1 MNLYAASTVDECY
14 ENTDKAPVYI
24 RNEDGKRNLK
34 GQRSRITSIKKNE
47 LKLFARILDNSDDW
61 VSARLMSVY
70 TEELIDIL
78 LRFEQQKKKLAD
90 LGDDLAVSMLWDE
103 TNAQKDGTIVRDVH
117 FGERIDT
124 ILSGA
129 HIGISNPLFNCSNQG
144 CSGNN
149 DNTSIDLTKI
159 PQKYLQRSNYSP
171 ACDIHDY
178 LLRLPDTAWGNKYT
192 DNYRIAGRK
201 MIDLE
206 GERTLMTA
214 LLPPYVG
221 HTNGIIGFA
230 FADKNIMAVMLGA
243 FSSLPYDF
251 FIKVCGK
258 GNLQMNTAGM
268 LPLIEPE
275 HKLSHE
281 IVCRAMLLNCL
292 TEYYSEFWESIY
304 SVDFN
309 EIRWS
314 KADRRLDDRVFT
326 GLKKQWTYHT
336 PARDAFSRRQL
347 MVEIDVLVAMVLGMT
362 LDQLLAA
369 YRIQFPILQ
378 QHEKDTYYDANGTI
392 VYAKNNALTGV
403 GVARKTFENILMLL
417 PNGKMYRHS
426 ILDDTLPGGPVERTI
441 EYVAPFDRCDREQDY
456 ETAWKFFEEKYGQ
469 N

>member
-1 MNLYAASTVDECY
+1 M
-14 ENTDKAPVYI
+14 YI
-24 RNEDGKRNLK
+24 RNKDGKRNLK

-61 VSARLMSVY
+61 ASARLMSVY

-78 LRFEQQKKKLAD
+78 LHFEQQKKKLAD
-90 LGDDLAVSMLWDE
+90 LGDDLAVSMMWDE
-103 TNAQKDGTIVRDVH
+103 TNAQKDGTIVRNVH

-129 HIGISNPLFNCSNQG
+129 HIGTSNPLFNCSNQG

-149 DNTSIDLTKI
+149 DNTSIDLTII

-171 ACDIHDY
+171 ACDVHDY
-178 LLRLPDTAWGNKYT
+178 ILRLPDTAWGNKYT

-201 MIDLE
+201 MIDIE

-281 IVCRAMLLNCL
+281 IACRAMLLNCL

-314 KADRRLDDRVFT
+314 KADRRLDNRVFS
-326 GLKKQWTYHT
+326 GLNKQWTYHT

-403 GVARKTFENILMLL
+403 GVERKTFENILMLL
-417 PNGKMYRHS
+417 PKGNMYRHS

-456 ETAWKFFEEKYGQ
+456 ETAWKFFEEKYGR
-469 N
+469 